1 MLSDNAKQNK
11 MKYTNEWKR
20 QNVKRISLEVS
31 HDKYNEIKSAADL
44 KGEKVNTYIKNAI
57 DMRLENEKS

>member
-1 MLSDNAKQNK
+1 MLSENAKQNK

-20 QNVKRISLEVS
+20 KNVKRISLEVS

-44 KGEKVNTYIKNAI
+44 KGEKVNSYIKNAI

>member
-31 HDKYNEIKSAADL
+31 HDKYNEIKSVADL